1 MFLAVVF
8 FILKIF
14 NYLKLAVGFI
24 LATINLFNFVF
35 NNKIPSNICAPEVME
50 QYLKKGGD
58 PNAKQYVSGGVYTP
72 ARCFNLME
80 DNPDLLELYIAK
92 GGKLMYEYGNVMLGE
107 RATSPKSVLLLF
119 DYVRQHQDISKPARQ
134 QKIIIEL
141 LSKSREITLLL
152 IEKGANLKISDED
165 SNTVLHET
173 KNREVALLAIERGID
188 VNVTNILNNTPLHQQ
203 KSLEVVQI
211 LIEQGA
217 DVNFSNRYG
226 KTPLHLAKD
235 AAIAQ
240 YLIDSGA
247 NLTAKDNAGNTP
259 LFSYPTAEV
268 IAVLLKNGVDPNT
281 KNVDGQTKLHLLA
294 TYHNPYENSIKAL
307 VDGGGDLNIQ
317 DATGKTPI
325 HLAVI
330 KMPPLWFENYW
341 LYPGID
347 LSIKDDRG
355 YTALDYAKMY
365 RDEKEREFKEQN
377 NPSSET
383 SLRHYTEKINLL
395 TNYNSQF
402 D

>member
-1 MFLAVVF
+1 MFLAIIL
-8 FILKIF
+8 FIFKTFNLLKS
-14 NYLKLAVGFI
+14 AVGFI
-24 LATINLFNFVF
+24 LAIINLFNFVF
-35 NNKIPSNICAPEVME
+35 NNKTPSNICAPEVLK
-50 QYLKKGGD
+50 QYLEEGGD
-58 PNAKQYVSGGVYTP
+58 PNATEYVSGGVYSP

-92 GGKLMYEYGNVMLGE
+92 GGRLMYEYGNVMLGE

-119 DYVRQHQDISKPARQ
+119 NYVRQHPDRFKPKRQ

-141 LSKSREITLLL
+141 LSKSRKTTLLL
-152 IEKGANLKISDED
+152 IENGADIRIRDEGN
-165 SNTVLHET
+165 NTVLHEA
-173 KNREVALLAIERGID
+173 KNREVVLLAIEMGID
-188 VNVTNILNNTPLHQQ
+188 VNVTNILNNTPLHEQ
-203 KSLEVVQI
+203 KSLEVVQT

-217 DVNFSNRYG
+217 NVNFKNTYG
-226 KTPLHLAKD
+226 KTPLHLVKD

-247 NLTAKDNAGNTP
+247 NLTALDNAGNTP

-268 IAVLLKNGVDPNT
+268 IAVLLKNGVDPNA
-281 KNVDGQTKLHLLA
+281 KNADGQTKLHLLA
-294 TYHNPYENSIKAL
+294 TYRNPYQNSIKAL

-325 HLAVI
+325 HEAVI
-330 KMPPLWFENYW
+330 NKPAMWFEKYW
-341 LYPGID
+341 LHPGID

-365 RDEKEREFKEQN
+365 RDEKERFKEQN
-377 NPSSET
+377 TSSSET

-395 TNYNSQF
+395 INYDSQV